1 MKRNKTQKNDP
12 SGLKKLAV
20 FFVLLA
26 GTLWGSIGVFVRRYS
41 ALGLTSMQTV
51 TVRMVLAAALFALF
65 VLIYKR
71 SLFIIHLKDIWI
83 FLGSGV
89 ISVGLFTYCYFSSIE
104 LSSLSVAAVLLYT
117 APAFV
122 MLFSLIFF
130 KERMTVM
137 KAVSLVLAVLGCAM
151 TTGVIGGTLNVTL
164 AGFLFGLGSGV
175 CYALYS
181 IFSRF
186 ALDRGYEPFTIT
198 LYTFLFSAVFCLC
211 VTDVRPVVSAVF
223 ADAGSALYAL
233 LFALVSCVLPY
244 VFYTLGLKYI
254 KSSTASI
261 IATVEP
267 VVATVIGAVIFA
279 EPLSVPFGYLGVI
292 LVFLSVV
299 LINIR
304 LPKKK
309 ETDGKK

>member
-1 MKRNKTQKNDP
+1 MK
-12 SGLKKLAV
+12 KKLAV

-26 GTLWGSIGVFVRRYS
+26 GTLWGCIGIFVRRYNEM
-41 ALGLTSMQTV
+41 GLSSMQTV
-51 TVRMVLAAALFALF
+51 AVRMVIAAVLFSLF

-71 SLFIIHLKDIWI
+71 RLFIIRLKDIWI
-83 FLGSGV
+83 FIGSGV

-130 KERMTVM
+130 KEKMTIP
-137 KAVSLVLAVLGCAM
+137 KAISLVLAVLGCAM
-151 TTGVIGGTLNVTL
+151 TTGVIGGALSVTL
-164 AGFLFGLGSGV
+164 LGFLFGLGSGI

-186 ALDRGYEPFTIT
+186 ALNRGYEPFTIT

-211 VTDVRPVVSAVF
+211 VTDVRPVVRVVF
-223 ADAGSALYAL
+223 ADGVSAGYAL
-233 LFALVSCVLPY
+233 LFSLVSCVLPY

-267 VVATVIGAVIFA
+267 VVATIIGAVVFS
-279 EPLSVPFGYLGVI
+279 EPLNIPFGYLGVA

-299 LINIR
+299 LINIK
-304 LPKKK
+304 LPSKTK
-309 ETDGKK
+309 

>member
-1 MKRNKTQKNDP
+1 MKRF
-12 SGLKKLAV
+12 AV

-26 GTLWGSIGVFVRRYS
+26 GTLWGCIGIFVRRYNEI
-41 ALGLTSMQTV
+41 GLSSMQTV
-51 TVRMVLAAALFALF
+51 AVRMVIAAVLFSLF

-83 FLGSGV
+83 FIGSGV

-130 KERMTVM
+130 KEKMTIP
-137 KAVSLVLAVLGCAM
+137 KAISLVLAVLGCAM
-151 TTGVIGGTLNVTL
+151 TTGVIGGMLNVTL

-186 ALDRGYEPFTIT
+186 ALNRGYEPFTIT

-211 VTDVRPVVSAVF
+211 VTDIRPVVRVVF
-223 ADAGSALYAL
+223 VDWGSAGYAL

-254 KSSTASI
+254 RSSTASI

-267 VVATVIGAVIFA
+267 VVATIIGAVVFS
-279 EPLSVPFGYLGVI
+279 EPLNVPFGYLGVA

-299 LINIR
+299 LINIKI
-304 LPKKK
+304 PTKSKQA
-309 ETDGKK
+309 

>member
-1 MKRNKTQKNDP
+1 MK
-12 SGLKKLAV
+12 KKLAV
-20 FFVLLA
+20 LSVFAA
-26 GTLWGSIGVFVRRYS
+26 GVLWGCIGIFVRYYT
-41 ALGLTSMQTV
+41 ALGLSSMQTV
-51 TVRMVLAAALFALF
+51 SIRMTLAAMMFAVF
-65 VLIYKR
+65 VLIYKPA
-71 SLFIIHLKDIWI
+71 LFKIRLKDIWI
-83 FLGSGV
+83 FLGSGIV
-89 ISVGLFTYCYFSSIE
+89 SVGLFTYFYFTSIE

-122 MLFSLIFF
+122 MLFSLVFF
-130 KERMTVM
+130 KEKLTVP
-137 KAVSLVLAVLGCAM
+137 KVISLVLAVLGCAM
-151 TTGVIGGTLNVTL
+151 TTGVIGGQLTVTL
-164 AGFLFGLGSGV
+164 AGFLFGLGSGI

-186 ALDRGYEPFTIT
+186 ALNRGYEPFTIT

-211 VTDVRPVVSAVF
+211 VTDIRPVAGVVF
-223 ADAGSALYAL
+223 AGFGSVGYAV

-267 VVATVIGAVIFA
+267 VVATVVGAVVFA
-279 EPLSVPFGYLGVI
+279 EPLAVPFGYLGVG

-304 LPKKK
+304 FKAKTK
-309 ETDGKK
+309 S